1 MGGTPGALAAQ
12 PAELSEVHGAA
23 AVDLRGR
30 RVRGR
35 GISERATNSEW
46 GGEGEEEEETNE

>member
-1 MGGTPGALAAQ
+1 MALGGTPGALAAQ

-46 GGEGEEEEETNE
+46 GGEGEEEEG